1 MEGIWENG
9 CWGEFVGGKNVTGS
23 SVVNGWG
30 MNDLC
35 ELINIWN
42 FGIIMTTTTSGKEE
56 AILVLEQ
63 VILFGDQFISTLII
77 VSY

>member
-1 MEGIWENG
+1 M
-9 CWGEFVGGKNVTGS
+9 VG
-23 SVVNGWG
+23 G

-56 AILVLEQ
+56 AILVLEL
-63 VILFGDQFISTLII
+63 VWIGCTFWRTIHIYINHSKLFII
-77 VSY
+77 

>member
-1 MEGIWENG
+1 
-9 CWGEFVGGKNVTGS
+9 
-23 SVVNGWG
+23 

-56 AILVLEQ
+56 AILVLEL
-63 VILFGDQFISTLII
+63 VWRSCTFGDQFISTLII
-77 VSY
+77 VIIDYIGPQKSL